1 MCASLADDVVFP
13 APLGP
18 NIRNNTG
25 AVLEVHSNN
34 WEGRGLALA
43 SSGREACK
51 KVSRTNRKKDKWN
64 YKFCLVDDLFS
75 GDRFGALEKWHEYQR
90 QLKWKSRARWHLEFV
105 LHFFNDKLGGVSTD
119 ISCQHPGE

>member
-34 WEGRGLALA
+34 
-43 SSGREACK
+43 
-51 KVSRTNRKKDKWN
+51 
-64 YKFCLVDDLFS
+64 
-75 GDRFGALEKWHEYQR
+75 
-90 QLKWKSRARWHLEFV
+90 
-105 LHFFNDKLGGVSTD
+105 
-119 ISCQHPGE
+119 